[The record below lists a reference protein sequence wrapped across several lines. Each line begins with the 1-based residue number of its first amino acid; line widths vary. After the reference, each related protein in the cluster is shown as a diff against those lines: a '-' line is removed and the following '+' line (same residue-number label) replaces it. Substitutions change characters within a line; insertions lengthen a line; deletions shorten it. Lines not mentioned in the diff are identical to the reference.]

1 MFFIYDFSIHFKI
14 IKKHPPPAGWQAVG
28 VLPIFRAVV
37 VEPRGIEPLS
47 ENPSSRLSPGAEC
60 LLDLP
65 RLSAGK
71 QALRFGSL

>member
-1 MFFIYDFSIHFKI
+1 MGMFLFPQY
-14 IKKHPPPAGWQAVG
+14 GLWVTM
-28 VLPIFRAVV
+28 